1 MILMKIIWMENIVF
15 ALLQNP
21 RVSVSFFRQLHNW
34 VKTHKKGGIDEKR
47 YCQSDSS
54 LPRGRCVSD
63 IFVQLILNYVVLKCS
78 FLGVWQTASNYTGHR
93 SKLGPFKLKDFSPNF
108 SSNRICPLAITR
120 RSSEVPTFGIDPLTL
135 DCISLIHYF
144 RTNVPRTVWGV
155 VEI

>member
-1 MILMKIIWMENIVF
+1 MILMKIIWMENIVS
-15 ALLQNP
+15 ALLHIP
-21 RVSVSFFRQLHNW
+21 RGTFFRQLHNW
-34 VKTHKKGGIDEKR
+34 VKPKKGWHRWKKH
-47 YCQSDSS
+47 CQSDGS
-54 LPRGRCVSD
+54 LPRGRRFSD

-155 VEI
+155 MEI